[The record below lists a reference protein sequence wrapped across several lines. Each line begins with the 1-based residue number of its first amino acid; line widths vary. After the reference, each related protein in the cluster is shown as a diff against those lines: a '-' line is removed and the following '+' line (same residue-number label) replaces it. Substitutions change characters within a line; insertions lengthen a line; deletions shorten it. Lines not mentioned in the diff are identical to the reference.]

1 MPPAPPPPRSRAD
14 TWFGDTNWG
23 LDPNQRDPVHLAEV
37 VGSLARIYGPHGWF
51 GLEVSGWAHVPPAPA
66 YIVSNHS
73 GGTSIPDVWGLMVA
87 WTHQFGVG
95 RPVHPLAHDMVFSVP
110 SVARWFARLGVL
122 RAAPGM
128 GFEVLTRYQRD
139 LFVCPG
145 GDRET
150 WRPWKDR
157 YKLKFSGR
165 TGYAR
170 LALRAGVPI
179 LPVAHVGAQHSL
191 VVLTDGARLARTLHL
206 PQLFRAEVFPVHL
219 SLPWGLAV
227 GPWPHLPLPVTLRYR
242 IGPVVPFPVGAH
254 PGEEPS
260 DTIVAAYDVAVRE
273 AIQRELDALHAA
285 EKPVAERL
293 RGLARRASRA
303 APAAGDQP
311 PR

>member
-1 MPPAPPPPRSRAD
+1 MSAPPPPRRSRAD
-14 TWFGDTNWG
+14 TWFGDANWG
-23 LDPNQRDPVHLAEV
+23 LDPGQRDPTYLGEV
-37 VGSLARIYGPHGWF
+37 VASLSRMYGPHGWF
-51 GLEVSGWAHVPPAPA
+51 GLEVTGWEHVPPAPA

-87 WTHQFGVG
+87 WTDHFGVG
-95 RPVHPLAHDMVFSVP
+95 RPVHPLAHDMVFSLP
-110 SVARWFARLGVL
+110 AVARWFARLGVL

-128 GFEVLTRYQRD
+128 GYEVLTRFKRD

-157 YKLKFSGR
+157 YTLQFFGR

-179 LPVAHVGAQHSL
+179 VPVAHAGAQHSL
-191 VVLTDGARLARTLHL
+191 LVLTDGAGFARTLHL

-242 IGPVVPFPVGAH
+242 IGPVVPFPVGAQ

-260 DTIVAAYDVAVRE
+260 DAIVAAYDIAVRA
-273 AIQRELDALHAA
+273 AIQHELDALKR
-285 EKPVAERL
+285 EERPVGERL
-293 RGLARRASRA
+293 RGLVRRASRTRPVKA
-303 APAAGDQP
+303 QP